1 MPDIKSDPK
10 TGTAAFIKGDWDR
23 AVYLDSPHTDNL
35 MVAFHGLAGE
45 HWALRRRMMVLETML
60 AKNKSVDL
68 TALEAFEPTAEQKV
82 AMDAE
87 RDDFI
92 KRIFT
97 VFTREATKQAS
108 DVPTTVVPPRTKM

>member
-35 MVAFHGLAGE
+35 MVAYHRLAGE
-45 HWALRRRMMVLETML
+45 HWALRRRMLVLESML
-60 AKNKSVDL
+60 AKSKAIDL
-68 TALEAFEPTAEQKV
+68 SALEAFEPTAEQK
-82 AMDAE
+82 AAWDAE

-92 KRIFT
+92 KRTFT
-97 VFTREATKQAS
+97 VFTREVIKQAS
-108 DVPTTVVPPRTKM
+108 DVPTTVVPPRNKM

>member
-10 TGTAAFIKGDWDR
+10 TGTASFIKGDWDR

-35 MVAFHGLAGE
+35 MVAFLGLSGE
-45 HWALRRRMMVLETML
+45 HWALRRRMMVLETLL

-68 TALEAFEPTAEQKV
+68 ATLEAYEPTAEQKV
-82 AMDAE
+82 AWDAE

-92 KRIFT
+92 KRLFA
-97 VFTREATKQAS
+97 VFTRETTKQTTE
-108 DVPTTVVPPRTKM
+108 VPTGVVPPRNKL